1 MRSGKNR
8 KEIISVS
15 IGGVSYKIK
24 SSNSKEY
31 ISRIADE
38 ADGAIKR
45 LIDLDPS
52 LSVSQATV
60 LAIMNFADAL
70 HKQSDEL
77 EKLKKSVGEIE
88 DEKKEALQ
96 KLEIQRENFFEIKK
110 ELLELKKI
118 NKQLEEKIETLNYQT
133 ETEEESEDGSELK
146 KLSEQEQPDEEYMVE
161 DFLEEVKNPFPPDD
175 SKEEKPQEDS
185 SKEDDEAL
193 DTPYRQQ
200 SFDEEKE

>member
-193 DTPYRQQ
+193 DTTYRQQ
-200 SFDEEKE
+200 SFDE